1 MPTTLRELITEKTG
15 NSPDNLFF
23 LLDDGYNTACWEFDG
38 VSFAESENIILA
50 FDSELEKDDIFLSL
64 DEPMASL
71 EAGQHSVSHVR
82 FQVGQI
88 KYF

>member
-15 NSPDNLFF
+15 NNPDNLFF
-23 LLDDGYNTACWEFDG
+23 LLEDGHSTACWEFDG
-38 VSFAESENIILA
+38 ASFAESENIILL
-50 FDSELEKDDIFLSL
+50 FDSELEVDDIFLSL
-64 DEPMASL
+64 DELMASV